1 MKVKIL
7 MMPLIIGITVAVLIW
22 LVYPAYSNGN
32 NGVKENYSKLKVE
45 QAKLTELKSKS
56 ENISTLSVQLSSI
69 PEKNV
74 LYNFVPEKIKEEEI
88 INDLVNLAANS
99 GLLLFDS
106 MVSQPVKESQAI
118 KEVVPVADESG
129 DGATLSLSAS
139 MPKMQNVKTEI
150 KLAGNYE
157 KIKDFL
163 NNLEKFSRSNRVEIL
178 DINKNNSEV
187 ESSTNQDVLLVNATI
202 NFNVLKEAKLDS
214 SSINSPIFDNSKL
227 EANIISDIKN
237 KKNASVFQLN
247 VDQKGKGN
255 IFQP

>member
-1 MKVKIL
+1 
-7 MMPLIIGITVAVLIW
+7 MMPLIIVITVAVFIW
-22 LVYPAYSNGN
+22 LVYPAYSNGT

-45 QAKLTELKSKS
+45 QTKLTELKNKS
-56 ENISTLSVQLSSI
+56 ENISNLSVQLSSM

-118 KEVVPVADESG
+118 EEVVPVADESG
-129 DGATLSLSAS
+129 DSATLPLPVS

-163 NNLEKFSRSNRVEIL
+163 SNLEKFSRSNGVEIL

-227 EANIISDIKN
+227 EANIISEIKN
-237 KKNASVFQLN
+237 KKNANLFQLN